1 MCIQA
6 SKGEWAGTTWS
17 KGHYGFSIF
26 LLEHLWG
33 TRENKEDEVA
43 DVHRNWVFLPSTDI
57 HLCLEHF
64 PEGNVLKIT
73 YRVST
78 TLWTKVSVSMLGNVG
93 SMLHRSVSEHSGW
106 VLQWKN
112 VKWFQTCAS
121 LVTSSQLL
129 LLPHWQKS
137 HKSWDLEKDD
147 NLQHKTGLHQHQS
160 TFHNVVVLLQV
171 LLAPTKHC
179 SKVSYIIK

>member
-1 MCIQA
+1 MKECEMIPNLCHDHDTDQQGA
-6 SKGEWAGTTWS
+6 IHAG
-17 KGHYGFSIF
+17 
-26 LLEHLWG
+26 
-33 TRENKEDEVA
+33 
-43 DVHRNWVFLPSTDI
+43 
-57 HLCLEHF
+57 
-64 PEGNVLKIT
+64 
-73 YRVST
+73 
-78 TLWTKVSVSMLGNVG
+78 
-93 SMLHRSVSEHSGW
+93 
-106 VLQWKN
+106 
-112 VKWFQTCAS
+112 S